1 MREFHVHFEIW
12 TALPKNEMKFM
23 QNSYSG
29 VCIAL
34 RTESPIIQTKN
45 VIFADTKIIAKYGYR
60 LFIHPQIGEPFEIT
74 LGKCANTSR
83 EIKPETN
90 ILKLLLSG
98 EFNTDDCKVVEEVF

>member
-12 TALPKNEMKFM
+12 TGLHKNEMKFM

-34 RTESPIIQTKN
+34 MTKLPIIRTKN
-45 VIFADTKIIAKYGYR
+45 VIFADTKIITKYGYR
-60 LFIHPQIGEPFEIT
+60 LFIHPQVGKAFEIT
-74 LGKCANTSR
+74 LGKCANTKR

-90 ILKLLLSG
+90 LLHLLLSG
-98 EFNTDDCKVVEEVF
+98 EFNTENCKVVEEAF